1 MIRIRLSL
9 LTASYRADLSVL
21 CLLFAVILLTDPA
34 AAQTPSV
41 PFPQVSIGL
50 DKADDPERVGVAL
63 EIFLLLTVLSI
74 APAILIMVTSF
85 TRVVVVLSVLRQAMG
100 TQQMPPNQVIIG
112 LSIFMTFFIMQPVAT
127 EINTRAFQP
136 YLERRMSLSEALEI
150 ASQPLRAFMSRQT
163 REKDIAL
170 FVEIS
175 KKERPKSIEEVSTII
190 LIPAFIISELKTAFQ
205 IAFLLYIPFLIIDM
219 IVSSILLSMGMM
231 MLPPVMIS
239 LPFKIIL
246 FVLADGWNLIVGSLV
261 RSFG

>member
-1 MIRIRLSL
+1 M
-9 LTASYRADLSVL
+9 AV
-21 CLLFAVILLTDPA
+21 CLLLAAILLAAPA
-34 AAQTPSV
+34 AAQTPSI

-50 DKADDPERVGVAL
+50 DKADDPERVAVVL

-100 TQQMPPNQVIIG
+100 TQQMPPNQVVIG
-112 LSIFMTFFIMQPVAT
+112 LAIFMTVFIMQPVAT
-127 EINTRAFQP
+127 EINIQAFQP
-136 YLERRMSLSEALEI
+136 YLERRMPLSEAIET
-150 ASQPLRAFMSRQT
+150 AARPLRTFMSRQT

-175 KKERPKSIEEVSTII
+175 KTERPKNIEEVSTFI

-205 IAFLLYIPFLIIDM
+205 ISFLLYIPFLIIDM
-219 IVSSILLSMGMM
+219 IVASILLSMGMM

-261 RSFG
+261 KSFG